1 MAAIAVPDRS
11 LVWQEEA
18 LMHLLYFLPQATT
31 EQDDEGHTT
40 VPIAVSVNPVLLT
53 YPGLTA
59 AQSLVHATLVLAEHG
74 GHGTVQLSDVLE
86 AARLLGAASLP
97 PRWGLPVSC
106 CGASAASSV
115 EAAVIHACF
124 QLLQHGRGDAVPTIV
139 VRSFFSLFF
148 LVFLRFLVFFVF
160 LLFEIGSVAPD

>member
-18 LMHLLYFLPQATT
+18 LMHLLYFLPQATA
-31 EQDDEGHTT
+31 EQDDESPTA

-97 PRWGLPVSC
+97 PRWGLPVAC
-106 CGASAASSV
+106 CGASAAISV

-139 VRSFFSLFF
+139 VRSYFSGFLFLF
-148 LVFLRFLVFFVF
+148 CIFVF
-160 LLFEIGSVAPD
+160 VLFCLLHFSCSR